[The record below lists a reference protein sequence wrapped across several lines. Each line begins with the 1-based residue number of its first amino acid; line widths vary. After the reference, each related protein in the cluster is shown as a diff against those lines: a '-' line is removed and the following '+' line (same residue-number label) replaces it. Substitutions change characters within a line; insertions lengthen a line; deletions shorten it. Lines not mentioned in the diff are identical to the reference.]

1 MSPGAQK
8 EASRGEDRLPG
19 VLQKMCNEMEGEISS
34 DLTYYKFSCL
44 LKRYFFYRDVFYRDV
59 R

>member
-8 EASRGEDRLPG
+8 EASRGENRLPG

-34 DLTYYKFSCL
+34 DLIYYKFFSYL
-44 LKRYFFYRDVFYRDV
+44 ERYLSFTM
-59 R
+59 

>member
-44 LKRYFFYRDVFYRDV
+44 LKR
-59 R
+59 